1 MIFHPRDVSRP
12 QNLVIFAKNF
22 MRCLACNY
30 PDTKVTDS
38 RLAGDGLAVRRR
50 RMCQKCGFRF
60 STYEEHEI
68 LNLTIVKRN
77 GAKEPY
83 VREKLESG
91 IRKSFQ
97 KRPITDE
104 NFRMLLSHI
113 ERDIE
118 ILGVPEVTTS
128 EVGEIV
134 MRHLKSTDDVA
145 YIRFASVYR
154 SFTDAESFRK
164 ELKSLTLAPRRK
176 RAKTAN
182 ARKNMP
188 RRKNPKYKSNK

>member
-1 MIFHPRDVSRP
+1 
-12 QNLVIFAKNF
+12 
-22 MRCLACNY
+22 MRCLACHY

-77 GAKEPY
+77 GNKVPY
-83 VREKLESG
+83 AREKLESG
-91 IRKSFQ
+91 IKKSFQ

-104 NFRMLLSHI
+104 NFRMLISHI

-118 ILGVPEVTTS
+118 ILGTPEVTS
-128 EVGEIV
+128 SDVGEFV
-134 MRHLKSTDDVA
+134 MEHLKSIDDVA

-154 SFTDAESFRK
+154 SFTDAESFRQ
-164 ELKSLTLAPRRK
+164 ELKTLTPLSHVSRT
-176 RAKTAN
+176 RAGK

-188 RRKNPKYKSNK
+188 RRKNPKYRTKK

>member
-1 MIFHPRDVSRP
+1 
-12 QNLVIFAKNF
+12 
-22 MRCLACNY
+22 MRCLACHY

-68 LNLTIVKRN
+68 LNLTVVKRN
-77 GAKEPY
+77 GIKEPY
-83 VREKLESG
+83 AREKLESG
-91 IRKSFQ
+91 IKKSFQ

-104 NFRMLLSHI
+104 NFRMLISHI

-118 ILGVPEVTTS
+118 ILGTPEVTS
-128 EVGEIV
+128 SDVGEIV
-134 MRHLKSTDDVA
+134 MEHLKGIDDVA

-164 ELKSLTLAPRRK
+164 ELKTLTPTSGTRRT
-176 RAKTAN
+176 RAAN
-182 ARKNMP
+182 VRKNMP
-188 RRKNPKYKSNK
+188 RRKNPKYRTKK